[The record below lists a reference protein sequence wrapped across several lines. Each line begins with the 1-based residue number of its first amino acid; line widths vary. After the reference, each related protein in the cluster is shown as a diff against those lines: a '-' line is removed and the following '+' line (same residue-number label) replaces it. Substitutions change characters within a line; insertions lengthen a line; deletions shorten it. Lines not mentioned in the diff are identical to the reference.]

1 MPMNSI
7 LIVDDEAP
15 IRLFLGKWLEKS
27 GARIREAEDS
37 ESALAALAEAPAD
50 VVFSDVQMPGRDG
63 LWLTAE
69 IRRRYPQTA
78 VVLAT
83 GVTSV
88 PPAVSLRAGVM
99 AYLVK
104 PLSQKRVLD
113 ALDTAQRWHDETV
126 ANGASPDDVGKK
138 LDDWLDSLAE
148 L

>member
-1 MPMNSI
+1 MSMNRV

-15 IRLFLGKWLEKS
+15 IRLFLRKWLEKT
-27 GARIREAEDS
+27 GLEIREAEDS
-37 ESALAALAEAPAD
+37 ASALAAMEAAPAG

-69 IRRRYPQTA
+69 IRRRFPHTA

-83 GVTSV
+83 GVTTV
-88 PPAVSLRAGVM
+88 PPFVSLRAGVL

-104 PLSQKRVLD
+104 PLAHARVMA
-113 ALDTAQRWHDETV
+113 ALETARQWHADTV
-126 ANGASPDDVGKK
+126 AAGPHPDDVGDK

>member
-1 MPMNSI
+1 MNSI

-15 IRLFLGKWLEKS
+15 IRLFLRKWLEKT
-27 GARIREAEDS
+27 GLEIREAEDS
-37 ESALAALAEAPAD
+37 ASALAAMEAAPAG

-69 IRRRYPQTA
+69 IRRRFPHTA

-83 GVTSV
+83 GVTTV
-88 PPAVSLRAGVM
+88 PPSVSLRAGVL

-104 PLSQKRVLD
+104 PLAQARVMA
-113 ALDTAQRWHDETV
+113 ALETARRWHTDTV
-126 ANGASPDDVGKK
+126 AAGPSPEDVGDK